1 MKVLII
7 IPAYN
12 EAASIERVV
21 DELIE
26 QYPQYDYVVIND
38 GSRDDTAAIC
48 RRNGYNLLD
57 LPMNLGLAGAFQT
70 GIRYAYERG
79 YDAAVQFDGDGQH
92 NARYIQAMTA
102 ALREK
107 RADIVIASRFK
118 EKKKPFSARMLGN
131 TMIQFAIRA
140 TTGVRISDPT
150 SGMRLFNRRILRLFS
165 SNMNFG
171 PEPDTIAYL
180 LRCGSRVEEVQAEM
194 NERTA
199 GESYLS
205 PLRSIV
211 YMTNMFFSIILIQF
225 AREKVTS

>member
-12 EAASIERVV
+12 EAENIQTVV
-21 DELIE
+21 DNLIRNF
-26 QYPQYDYVVIND
+26 PQYDYVVIND
-38 GSRDDTAAIC
+38 GSRDDTARIC
-48 RRNGYNLLD
+48 RQNHYHLLD

-70 GIRYAYERG
+70 GIRYAYENG

-92 NARYIQAMTA
+92 NARYIEAMMA
-102 ALREK
+102 AMQEK
-107 RADIVIASRFK
+107 QADIVIASRFK

-131 TMIQFAIRA
+131 TMIQFAIRV
-140 TTGVRISDPT
+140 TTGVTISDPT
-150 SGMRLFNRRILRLFS
+150 SGMRMFNRRILALFS

-205 PLRSIV
+205 PLRSII
-211 YMTNMFFSIILIQF
+211 YMTNMFFSIIVIQF
-225 AREKVTS
+225 ARERVIS